1 VHSQDVFRKVDP
13 MNRRRITLTLGAA
26 VGGLLAAAFLPA
38 TVAVADINELV
49 TPDTSTFDP
58 TPTAGFFEYATGTE
72 DWNSIY
78 LPDPSG
84 PLGDVPDAF
93 TTNDTFEKFGS
104 IVNDYATVTGFTV
117 GPSPEVGSAID
128 FLQFGGGFGNEFVF
142 EPGAA
147 TSITDLLI
155 TPFGDVTLLG

>member
-1 VHSQDVFRKVDP
+1 MS
-13 MNRRRITLTLGAA
+13 RRRFTLSLVASAGGFFTAALLSAA
-26 VGGLLAAAFLPA
+26 VAS
-38 TVAVADINELV
+38 ADINELV

-58 TPTAGFFEYATGTE
+58 SPTAGFFEYAVGTE
-72 DWNSIY
+72 EWNSIY

-93 TTNDTFEKFGS
+93 NTSDTFEKFGS
-104 IVNDYATVTGFTV
+104 ITNDYATVTGFAV
-117 GPSPEVGSAID
+117 GPSPEVGSTID

-147 TSITDLLI
+147 VPLTDLLI
-155 TPFGDVTLLG
+155 TPFGDLTVFQL